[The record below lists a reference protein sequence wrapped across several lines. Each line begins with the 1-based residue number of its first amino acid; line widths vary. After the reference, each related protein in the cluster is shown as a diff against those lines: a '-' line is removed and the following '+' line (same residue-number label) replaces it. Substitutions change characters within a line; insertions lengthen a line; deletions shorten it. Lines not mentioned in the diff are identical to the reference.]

1 MLLIFDL
8 DGTLVDSKAGILD
21 SLSAAI
27 LTVTGER
34 KNLDA
39 VTIGPPIQQIAR
51 DTMPLASATTISQVT
66 KEYRAQ
72 YDSIGWASYSLY
84 KDVKETLAI
93 LAKKHTLVVATNKPD
108 IPTKKILGDS
118 GLSIYFENIYCHG
131 SPGCADKTSIVRLLI
146 EKNEGISVM
155 IGDSQDDF
163 LAASNNKI
171 PFIFCSYGYGIVHDK
186 NKCMSISEFSSIVNG
201 IKTMY

>member
-8 DGTLVDSKAGILD
+8 DGTLVDSKVGILN
-21 SLSAAI
+21 SLSTAI
-27 LTVTGER
+27 FTVTGE
-34 KNLDA
+34 KQNLD
-39 VTIGPPIQQIAR
+39 TIKIGPPIKQIAC
-51 DTMPLASATTISQVT
+51 DAMPLASVEIISQVA

-84 KDVKETLAI
+84 KDVKETLTI
-93 LAKKHTLVVATNKPD
+93 LAKKHTLVVATNKPK
-108 IPTKKILGDS
+108 IPTKKIMDDS

-131 SPGCADKTSIVRLLI
+131 SPGFTDKISVVSSLV
-146 EKNEGISVM
+146 EQNEGMSVM

-171 PFIFCSYGYGIVHDK
+171 PFIFCSYGYGIIHDK
-186 NKCMSISEFSSIVNG
+186 NKCMPISEFSSIVNR
-201 IKTMY
+201 IEVMY